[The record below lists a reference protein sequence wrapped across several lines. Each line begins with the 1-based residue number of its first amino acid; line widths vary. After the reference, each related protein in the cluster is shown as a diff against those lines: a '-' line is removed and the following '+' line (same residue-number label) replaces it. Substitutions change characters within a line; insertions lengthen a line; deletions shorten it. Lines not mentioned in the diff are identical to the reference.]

1 MDTYHIEPE
10 EPWQEHDTA
19 PNDYETLYQTKP
31 QRKKWPWVLLALGC
45 VLLVAG
51 LVVQLLHFPQ
61 VHLTRTPGGFTLRIG
76 REAEPELP
84 GAAPAKTPDEET
96 SERSPAPAPFSPGGQ
111 TLRIAPSQK
120 SAEYFISDEPGALSL
135 QEIYL
140 RVLPSVV
147 TVTASGSTG
156 TGIIM
161 SQDGYII
168 TNQHVVD
175 GAREYSVQL
184 TDDSVLPA
192 TLVGSD
198 SISDL
203 AVLKIAADNLSAA
216 EFGDSDLLRV
226 GDLAVAIGSPLGTVL
241 RDTMTSGI
249 ISGISRDLNVSGR
262 KMTLIQTT
270 AALNN
275 GNSGGPLINCYGQV
289 VGINTMKLSSVYSS
303 ATVEALGFAIPVAT
317 AKPIVDELIEKGYV
331 SGRPAL
337 GVTTETLPLRT
348 RFYYN
353 LPEGAY
359 VVSVFSN
366 SDAHAKGLRTGDIIT
381 AVGDVSVSDS
391 DALAAAIADY
401 SAGDTVLLTVFR
413 GGRNYLAE
421 VVLMDQNDF
430 T

>member
-10 EPWQEHDTA
+10 EPQQESGTA
-19 PNDYETLYQTKP
+19 PNDYETLCRTKP
-31 QRKKWPWVLLALGC
+31 QRKKWPWVLLILGC

-61 VHLTRTPGGFTLRIG
+61 VHLTRTPSGFTLRIG
-76 REAEPELP
+76 TDAEPELP
-84 GAAPAKTPDEET
+84 GTVPKAPTEEAAEL
-96 SERSPAPAPFSPGGQ
+96 SPAPAPFSPGVQ
-111 TLRIAPSQK
+111 QLLIAPSQK
-120 SAEYFISDEPGALSL
+120 SAEYYISDAPGALSL
-135 QEIYL
+135 QEIYI

-175 GAREYSVQL
+175 GAREFSVQL

-192 TLVGSD
+192 ALVGSD

-203 AVLKIAADNLSAA
+203 AVLKIAADGLSAA
-216 EFGDSDLLRV
+216 EFGDSDQLRV
-226 GDLAVAIGSPLGTVL
+226 GDLAVAIGSPLGTGL
-241 RDTMTSGI
+241 RGTMTNGI

-289 VGINTMKLSSVYSS
+289 VGINTMKMSSVYSS
-303 ATVEALGFAIPVAT
+303 ASVEALGFAIPVAT
-317 AKPIVDELIEKGYV
+317 AKPIVDELIEKGYI

-337 GVTTETLPLRT
+337 GITTETLPLRT
-348 RFYYN
+348 RFYYG

-359 VVSVFSN
+359 VVGVSAN
-366 SDAHAKGLRTGDIIT
+366 SDARAKGLHTGDIIT
-381 AVGDVSVSDS
+381 AVGDVTVTDTDS
-391 DALAAAIADY
+391 LAAAIADY
-401 SAGDTVLLTVFR
+401 SVGDTVLLTVFR
-413 GGRNYLAE
+413 GGRSYLAE
-421 VVLMDQNDF
+421 IVLMDQNDF
-430 T
+430 G